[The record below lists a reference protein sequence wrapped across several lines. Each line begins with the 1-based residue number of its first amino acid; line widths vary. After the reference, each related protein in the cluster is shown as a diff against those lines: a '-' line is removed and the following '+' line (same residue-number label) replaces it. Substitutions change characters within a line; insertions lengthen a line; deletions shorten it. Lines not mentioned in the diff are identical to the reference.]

1 MLRDLHLLDGLA
13 ERRAIAGAVLA
24 HHADLLRAF
33 RLKLRVKLMVTRQML
48 RISMNLTENEKLSL
62 HSPLLLISEK
72 EEGGCFSLEAKKM
85 SIVENKTYTIP

>member
-33 RLKLRVKLMVTRQML
+33 RLKLRVKLSGYQANVADFD
-48 RISMNLTENEKLSL
+48 E
-62 HSPLLLISEK
+62 
-72 EEGGCFSLEAKKM
+72 FD
-85 SIVENKTYTIP
+85 